1 MSFIKNYWRSILLFI
16 IIVLLSTINT
26 NELVSDEIHFFKHF
40 DKFAHFT
47 MYFSLSFVFFIENHK
62 STRPFRKGWIVLD
75 TIVLGIALELIQFLF
90 TNYRTGNFYDAVF
103 NTIGVVSGSILYFLL
118 RNNGFIYK
126 LMLFK
131 KGYNK

>member
-1 MSFIKNYWRSILLFI
+1 MSIIKNYWRSILLFI
-16 IIVLLSTINT
+16 VIVLLSTINT
-26 NELVSDEIHFFKHF
+26 NDLVSDEIHFFKHF

-62 STRPFRKGWIVLD
+62 STRPIRKGWIVLD
-75 TIVLGIALELIQFLF
+75 TIVLGIALEFIQFLF

-103 NTIGVVSGSILYFLL
+103 NTIGVVSGSVLYILL
-118 RNNGFIYK
+118 RNTGFIYK

-131 KGYNK
+131 KSYNK

>member
-1 MSFIKNYWRSILLFI
+1 MLFLQNYWRSILLFV
-16 IIVLLSTINT
+16 IIVFLSTINT
-26 NELVSDEIHFFKHF
+26 NNLVSDEIHFFKHF

-62 STRPFRKGWIVLD
+62 SIRPIRKRWIVLD
-75 TIVLGIALELIQFLF
+75 TIVLGIALEFIQFLF

-103 NTIGVVSGSILYFLL
+103 NTLGVVAGSALYFLL

-131 KGYNK
+131 KNYNK